1 MLLNEINALLS
12 AAAGMA
18 AAARQGGSRRKEREI
33 NQTRNEKAVSESNS
47 GIRNKS
53 AYMDRMKARKM
64 QLLNLES
71 TAETNDP

>member
-33 NQTRNEKAVSESNS
+33 NPGV
-47 GIRNKS
+47 
-53 AYMDRMKARKM
+53 KM
-64 QLLNLES
+64 YSLNQFLE
-71 TAETNDP
+71 N